1 MISHFY
7 DQVLAWLSA
16 DVVQRNITNLALI
29 TAWAD
34 AITVVIATYSK
45 TIMSIRLTLMINNIF
60 GMLSGITNGTLPTLV
75 KHLINFPLN
84 FIRHREMRRLIENV
98 NKSTEKDI
106 DFEWLRPFMH
116 PRLIKKGSAV
126 FNCDDAADEAYIL
139 VNGDV
144 RIVERNVH
152 LKPGEIF
159 GELALFTGAGRRSAT
174 AMCDS
179 DVSLLC
185 ISYKDL
191 EQLYFQNPEFGFHLI
206 KLIVRRSE
214 ATRLALMN
222 GY

>member
-1 MISHFY
+1 MILHFY
-7 DQVLAWLSA
+7 DQVLVWLSA
-16 DVVQRNITNLALI
+16 DFVQRNIANLALI
-29 TAWAD
+29 MAWAD

-84 FIRHREMRRLIENV
+84 FIRHKEMRRLIENV
-98 NKSTEKDI
+98 NKSSEKDI

-116 PRLIKKGSAV
+116 PRVVKKGSAV
-126 FNCDDAADEAYIL
+126 FNYNDAADEAYIL

-152 LKPGEIF
+152 LRPGEIF
-159 GELALFTGAGRRSAT
+159 GELALFIGTGRRSAT